1 MSLLDSF
8 NLDGQVAVITGAG
21 RGLGRAIA
29 LAYAEAGADVVCS
42 ARTLADV
49 EKVADEVRS
58 LGRRA
63 LAVSCDV
70 NDQAQREALVA
81 AAVEG
86 MGKVTHLVNN
96 AGGSGPNDPLKMT
109 PDEFA
114 GVLEFNVTSAYSLT
128 QLCVPHMRTAGGGN
142 VINIT
147 SGAARYIQQ
156 HFSAYGTAKAALTH
170 LTKLLAQDFAPD
182 VRVNAIAPGPIRTA
196 ALENAAPAAM
206 LEKMAENTPLK
217 RIGEPEDIAAAA
229 LYFATPASSWVT
241 GKVIE
246 VDSGAEG
253 SVWG

>member
-1 MSLLDSF
+1 MPILDNF
-8 NLDGQVAVITGAG
+8 NLQGQVAVITGAG

-49 EKVADEVRS
+49 EAVADEVRA

-86 MGKVTHLVNN
+86 LGSITHLVNN
-96 AGGSGPNDPLKMT
+96 AGGAGPNDPLQMT
-109 PDEFA
+109 PAEFA
-114 GVLEFNVTSAYSLT
+114 AVLDFNVTSAYALT
-128 QLCVPHMRTAGGGN
+128 QLCIPHMRAAGGGN

-170 LTKLLAQDFAPD
+170 LTKLLAQDFAPE
-182 VRVNAIAPGPIRTA
+182 VRVNAIAPGPVRTA

-206 LEKMAENTPLK
+206 LDAMARNTPLK
-217 RIGEPEDIAAAA
+217 RIGEPADIAAAA
-229 LYFATPASSWVT
+229 LYLATPASAWVT

-246 VDSGAEG
+246 VDGGAEG

>member
-1 MSLLDSF
+1 MSILNKF
-8 NLDGQVAVITGAG
+8 NLEGQVAVITGAG

-29 LAYAEAGADVVCS
+29 LAYAEAGADIVCS

-49 EKVADEVRS
+49 EAVADEVRA

-70 NDQAQREALVA
+70 NDQSQREALVA
-81 AAVEG
+81 SAIEG
-86 MGKVTHLVNN
+86 MGRITHLVNN

-109 PDEFA
+109 PADFA
-114 GVLEFNVTSAYSLT
+114 AVLEFNVTSAYSLT
-128 QLCVPHMRTAGGGN
+128 QLCVPHMRSAGGGN

-147 SGAARYIQQ
+147 SGAARYIQK

-170 LTKLLAQDFAPD
+170 LTKLLAQDFAPH

-206 LEKMAENTPLK
+206 LEKMAQNTPLQ

-246 VDSGAEG
+246 VDGGAEG
-253 SVWG
+253 SVWD

>member
-1 MSLLDSF
+1 MSIVNKF

-49 EKVADEVRS
+49 EAVAAEVRA

-63 LAVSCDV
+63 LAISCDV
-70 NDQAQREALVA
+70 NDQSQREALVA
-81 AAVEG
+81 TAVEG
-86 MGKVTHLVNN
+86 MGRITHLVNN

-109 PDEFA
+109 PQEFA
-114 GVLEFNVTSAYSLT
+114 GVLEFNVTSAYALT
-128 QLCVPHMRTAGGGN
+128 QLCVPHMREAGGGN

-170 LTKLLAQDFAPD
+170 LTKLLAQDFAPE

-206 LEKMAENTPLK
+206 LEKMAQNTPLK

-246 VDSGAEG
+246 VDGGAEG

>member
-1 MSLLDSF
+1 MPILDNF
-8 NLDGQVAVITGAG
+8 NLQGQVAVITGAG

-49 EKVADEVRS
+49 EAVADEVRA

-86 MGKVTHLVNN
+86 LGSITHLVNN
-96 AGGSGPNDPLKMT
+96 AGGAGPNDPLQMT
-109 PDEFA
+109 PAEFA
-114 GVLEFNVTSAYSLT
+114 AVLDFNVTSAYALT
-128 QLCVPHMRTAGGGN
+128 QLCIPHMRAAGGGN

-170 LTKLLAQDFAPD
+170 LTKLLAQDFAPE
-182 VRVNAIAPGPIRTA
+182 VRVNAIAPGPVRTA

-206 LEKMAENTPLK
+206 LDAMARNTPLK
-217 RIGEPEDIAAAA
+217 RIGEPEDIAATA
-229 LYFATPASSWVT
+229 LYLATPASGWVT

-246 VDSGAEG
+246 VDGGAEG